1 MRRLRTLPTR
11 RLWAIVAGVAVLA
24 ITAGIAQAALSGNVS
39 KPRPKALARAIL
51 DALRAPEVK
60 GVTARIHFT
69 NNLLPSGSL
78 PEGGTTPLATGADGR
93 LWMTADGRAR
103 LELQSDAGDAQ
114 IVYDGKQ
121 LTVYDASSNTVYRLP
136 ESSGQE
142 SSKPKHP
149 EHEPTLANVRTMLRH
164 VARDWN
170 LSGAQPSV
178 TGNRP
183 SYTVRIS
190 PKDDGGL
197 LGAARVAWDAATG
210 APLRAAVYAQGQRA
224 PVLELKA
231 THVSYGHVPAS
242 DVTLKPPPGAKTVDI
257 SPPPAPSAHA
267 NKKHQSVAGVKA
279 VQRRLSFRLSAP
291 AKLAGLPRQE
301 VRLVSSGG
309 NAGAVATYGKG
320 LGAIVVFEHKAD
332 GAAQPRTGGRRGLQL
347 PQINIRGATGTEL
360 ATALGTVLTFQ
371 RAGVAY
377 VVAGSVPPAAA
388 ESAAR
393 GLR

>member
-1 MRRLRTLPTR
+1 MRRLRTLSTR
-11 RLWAIVAGVAVLA
+11 RLWLIVAGTAALVL
-24 ITAGIAQAALSGNVS
+24 TAGIAQAALSGSVS
-39 KPRPKALARAIL
+39 KPRPEALARAIL
-51 DALRAPEVK
+51 DAVRAPQVK

-121 LTVYDASSNTVYRLP
+121 LTVYDASSKTVYRLP
-136 ESSGQE
+136 ASSGQE
-142 SSKPKHP
+142 PAKKP
-149 EHEPTLANVRTMLRH
+149 EHKPTLADVRTMLRNL
-164 VARDWN
+164 AQDWK

-178 TGNRP
+178 TGGRP
-183 SYTVRIS
+183 SYTVKIS

-197 LGAARVAWDAATG
+197 LGSARLAWDAATG
-210 APLRAAVYAQGQRA
+210 APLRAAVYAQGQSA

-231 THVSYGHVPAS
+231 THVSYGAVPSS
-242 DVTLKPPPGAKTVDI
+242 DVTLKPPPGAKTVDV
-257 SPPPAPSAHA
+257 SPPPAPSANAH
-267 NKKHQSVAGVKA
+267 KKQPSVAGVKA
-279 VQRRLSFRLSAP
+279 VQRRLSFRRSAP

-301 VRLVSSGG
+301 VRLTSSGG
-309 NAGAVATYGKG
+309 AAGAVATYGKG

-332 GAAQPRTGGRRGLQL
+332 GKAQPQTGGRRGLQL

-360 ATALGTVLTFQ
+360 ATALGTVLSFQ

>member
-11 RLWAIVAGVAVLA
+11 RLWLIVAGAAALVL
-24 ITAGIAQAALSGNVS
+24 TAGIAQAALRGGAT
-39 KPRPKALARAIL
+39 KPQPKTLSRAIL

-78 PEGGTTPLATGADGR
+78 PDGGTTPLATGADGR

-136 ESSGQE
+136 VSEGQPAAA
-142 SSKPKHP
+142 KQP
-149 EHEPTLANVRTMLRH
+149 EHKPTLADVRTMLRH
-164 VARDWN
+164 LARDWN

-197 LGAARVAWDAATG
+197 LGAARLAWDAATG
-210 APLRAAVYAQGQRA
+210 APLRAAVYAQGQSA

-242 DVTLKPPPGAKTVDI
+242 DVTLKPPPGAKTVDV
-257 SPPPAPSAHA
+257 SPPAAPAAHA
-267 NKKHQSVAGVKA
+267 QRHQKSVAGLKA
-279 VQRRLSFRLSAP
+279 VQRRLSFRLAAP
-291 AKLAGLPRQE
+291 ARLAGLPRQE
-301 VRLVSSGG
+301 VRLTRSGG
-309 NAGAVATYGKG
+309 EAGAVATYGKG
-320 LGAIVVFEHKAD
+320 LGAIVVFQHKAD
-332 GAAQPRTGGRRGLQL
+332 GAAQPQTGGRGGLQL
-347 PQINIRGATGTEL
+347 PRINIRGATGSEL

-371 RAGVAY
+371 RGGVAY

>member
-11 RLWAIVAGVAVLA
+11 RLWAIVAGVAALA
-24 ITAGIAQAALSGNVS
+24 LTAGIAQAGLSGSVT
-39 KPRPKALARAIL
+39 KPPPKTLAQAIL
-51 DALRAPEVK
+51 GALRAPQVK

-69 NNLLPSGSL
+69 NSLLPSGAL

-103 LELQSDAGDAQ
+103 LELQSDDGDAQ

-121 LTVYDASSNTVYRLP
+121 ITVYDASSNTVYRLP
-136 ESSGQE
+136 ASSGHD
-142 SSKPKHP
+142 SSDAKKP
-149 EHEPTLANVRTMLRH
+149 EHKATLANVRAMLRDL
-164 VARDWN
+164 ARDWH
-170 LSGAQPSV
+170 LSGAQAGA
-178 TGNRP
+178 TAGRP
-183 SYTVRIS
+183 SYTVKIS

-197 LGAARVAWDAATG
+197 LGAARLAWDAATG
-210 APLRAAVYAQGQRA
+210 APLRAAVYAQGQSA
-224 PVLELKA
+224 PVLDLRA
-231 THVSYGHVPAS
+231 THISYGHVPAS
-242 DVTLKPPPGAKTVDI
+242 DVTLKPPPGAKTVDV
-257 SPPPAPSAHA
+257 SPPPAPAA
-267 NKKHQSVAGVKA
+267 NAKKTQQAVAGVKA
-279 VQRRLSFRLSAP
+279 VQRRLAFHLAAP
-291 AKLAGLPRQE
+291 VKLAGLPRQE
-301 VRLVSSGG
+301 VRLIRSGG
-309 NAGAVATYGKG
+309 EAGAVATYGRG

-332 GAAQPRTGGRRGLQL
+332 AAQPARTGGRDQLQL